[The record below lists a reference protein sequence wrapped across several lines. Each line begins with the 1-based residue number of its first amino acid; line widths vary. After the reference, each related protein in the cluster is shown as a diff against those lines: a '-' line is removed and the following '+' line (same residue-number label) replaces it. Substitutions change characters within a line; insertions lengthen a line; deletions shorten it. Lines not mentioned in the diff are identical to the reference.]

1 MREIKTPGIR
11 FIATSVCNYNCTY
24 CHNEWEPKEREITQT
39 DKEIIRELIIASK
52 NLGGKEVDITGGEPL
67 LRIEKVETILKIAT
81 SLDLWT
87 NLTTNGYFLSQYKDK
102 LIQAGLK
109 EIHVHIPSLDETK
122 YWKLMG
128 KTANLKRVLSALEET
143 KGKFPL
149 MKINIPIIY
158 GINENEIPE
167 MIQYFNS
174 RSITPRFIES
184 MSTSSFNAPGQRVFE
199 NVIKK
204 SVRNLKLKSSYL
216 WGINEYES
224 EYGNFETLRCICFD
238 RKCDIC
244 PENNFIHIDQNYK
257 IRPCNLR
264 QFKIQAEKGN
274 CSEKLKNAL
283 DFLSKQT
290 GIPEEYKKLWGK
302 EYKPLR
308 IVN

>member
-128 KTANLKRVLSALEET
+128 KTAKDR
-143 KGKFPL
+143 
-149 MKINIPIIY
+149 
-158 GINENEIPE
+158 
-167 MIQYFNS
+167 
-174 RSITPRFIES
+174 
-184 MSTSSFNAPGQRVFE
+184 
-199 NVIKK
+199 K
-204 SVRNLKLKSSYL
+204 SV
-216 WGINEYES
+216 
-224 EYGNFETLRCICFD
+224 
-238 RKCDIC
+238 
-244 PENNFIHIDQNYK
+244 
-257 IRPCNLR
+257 
-264 QFKIQAEKGN
+264 
-274 CSEKLKNAL
+274 
-283 DFLSKQT
+283 
-290 GIPEEYKKLWGK
+290 
-302 EYKPLR
+302 
-308 IVN
+308 V